1 MKYNWTKE
9 NIENVIRDCDS
20 FSDVLRKLEI
30 PIQGNNCATLKK
42 KVLLYNID
50 FSHFTYGNK
59 KKKGWKHK
67 DINEYLT
74 KNSTIK
80 SAKLKNRLIN
90 EGYKENRCEL
100 CGISEWNGKPL
111 VCQLHHIDGDV
122 TNNELSNLQMLCP
135 NCHSQ
140 TDNYCGNA
148 NKSENLC
155 PYCGSFMNRGS
166 KMCIKCY
173 NNLPN

>member
-9 NIENVIRDCDS
+9 NIESVIEDCDS
-20 FSDVLRKLEI
+20 FSDVLRKLNI
-30 PIQGNNCATLKK
+30 PIQGNNCVTLKK

-59 KKKGWKHK
+59 KKVGWKHK
-67 DINEYLT
+67 NIEEYLI
-74 KNSTIK
+74 KGSTIK
-80 SAKLKNRLIN
+80 SAKLKNRLIK
-90 EGYKENRCEL
+90 EGYKENKCEI
-100 CGISEWNGKPL
+100 CGISEWNGKPI

-122 TNNELSNLQMLCP
+122 TNNELSNLQILCP

-148 NKSENLC
+148 NKSERLC
-155 PYCGSFMNRGS
+155 PYCGNTMNYGS
-166 KMCIKCY
+166 KMCVKCY
-173 NNLPN
+173 NNMPN